1 MRRLCRYADVITPNI
16 TEAALLTGMSTD
28 TEAEELCFSL
38 RSSLDVRNVVVTGVR
53 DGDKIGY
60 HADFD
65 GREVSI
71 MKDYADVSLHGTGD
85 VFSSAFCGELLSG
98 KDMAAALADAADFC
112 DRCVKATLR
121 RLPSPFKRTSMPSFS
136 IRRLY
141 HASRSRSLPLYDSAL
156 AAMKAPPSSPL
167 FS

>member
-1 MRRLCRYADVITPNI
+1 M
-16 TEAALLTGMSTD
+16 
-28 TEAEELCFSL
+28 
-38 RSSLDVRNVVVTGVR
+38 RNVVVTGVR

-121 RLPSPFKRTSMPSFS
+121 RLPSHW
-136 IRRLY
+136 Y
-141 HASRSRSLPLYDSAL
+141 GL
-156 AAMKAPPSSPL
+156 AFEDVLKEMRGI
-167 FS
+167 